1 MMTLE
6 QIRYELQ
13 DRRAAVVARVTGL
26 RVGTVID
33 IREGR
38 VSNPAYETVK
48 RLSDYLEGDRG
59 AVASVGE

>member
-13 DRRAAVVARVTGL
+13 DRRAAIVAAAIGVRVA
-26 RVGTVID
+26 TVID

-38 VSNPAYETVK
+38 VKDPSYSTVLKLSQYFETDSKTQVQ
-48 RLSDYLEGDRG
+48 
-59 AVASVGE
+59 